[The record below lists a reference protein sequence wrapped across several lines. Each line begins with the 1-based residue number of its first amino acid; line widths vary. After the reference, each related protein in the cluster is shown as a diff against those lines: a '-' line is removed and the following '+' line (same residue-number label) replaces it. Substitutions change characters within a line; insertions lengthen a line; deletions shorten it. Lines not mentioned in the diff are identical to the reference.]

1 MYRVWNRSDVNS
13 RIEGEFTMESI
24 RGNIASMIE
33 GQTLDIK
40 LLDFILRGLLEDD
53 KFLEKLD
60 KDRLREELGWSN

>member
-1 MYRVWNRSDVNS
+1 
-13 RIEGEFTMESI
+13 MESI